1 MIKSVIRIASAAC
14 LILLFAGC
22 STMDGTAEY
31 NYFEHE
37 LTSLETESV
46 TDVHKAVLLAL
57 EQLEMPV
64 LDAEVDE
71 LVSVVDTETADGTYF
86 DIKSEWR
93 SEASTMI
100 KIEVYD
106 YEDRHKAMGLLEQI
120 RDNLY

>member
-1 MIKSVIRIASAAC
+1 MGMSIYRFALAIALLVI
-14 LILLFAGC
+14 LAGC

-31 NYFEHE
+31 NYFQDE

-46 TDVHKAVLLAL
+46 PNVHKAVLKAL
-57 EQLEMPV
+57 EKLEMPV

-71 LVSVVDTETADGTYF
+71 LVSVVNTETADGTYF

-93 SEASTMI
+93 SETSTLVS
-100 KIEVYD
+100 IEMYD
-106 YEDRHKAMGLLEQI
+106 YSERHKAMGLLEQI

>member
-1 MIKSVIRIASAAC
+1 
-14 LILLFAGC
+14 
-22 STMDGTAEY
+22 MDGTAEY

-71 LVSVVDTETADGTYF
+71 LVSVVDTETADGKYF

-93 SEASTMI
+93 SETSTMI

>member
-1 MIKSVIRIASAAC
+1 ME
-14 LILLFAGC
+14 
-22 STMDGTAEY
+22 GTAEY
-31 NYFEHE
+31 NYFEDE

-46 TDVHKAVLLAL
+46 PEVHRAVLKAL

-71 LVSVVDTETADGTYF
+71 LVSVVNTETADGAYF
-86 DIKSEWR
+86 DIVSEWR
-93 SEASTMI
+93 TETSTMV

-106 YEDRHKAMGLLEQI
+106 YGDRHKAMGLLEQV